1 MGQPKRKQT
10 GALYEALSARV
21 ESLSGILS
29 RPHSADELEPEIL
42 ALGDIVRSIK
52 GEDKAAGDK
61 KARASARGAS
71 PNRAFDNEVLQLIN
85 KSNAIAVKAPLSDNA
100 TSEAEVENRI
110 IAKLPEEFRA
120 MLTAYMERVTLQPA
134 QVLYQ
139 EDQDFQYVYFP
150 ETAVVSLFSMLEN
163 GASVGVGMIGNEGL
177 VGIRVLSEALTIPY
191 HAVVQKPG
199 TALKVKAPMLREGL
213 RLGSSLQ
220 PLLLDYTQGVLIQI
234 CQLAACN
241 QLHSLEQKLVRWLL
255 MMQDRVKSDT
265 LLMTQDLL
273 ASMIG
278 ARRAGVT
285 VAARTLQETGV
296 ISYRRGIITI
306 MDRAR
311 LEQAACECY
320 RVIKQVYDRLIV

>member
-21 ESLSGILS
+21 ENLAGILS
-29 RPHSADELEPEIL
+29 RPHSADELEQDIL

-52 GEDKAAGDK
+52 GEGKTTAEK
-61 KARASARGAS
+61 KARGREQNS
-71 PNRAFDNEVLQLIN
+71 AFDNEVLQLIN
-85 KSNAIAVKAPLSDNA
+85 KSNAIAIKAPPPDSA

-110 IAKLPEEFRA
+110 IAKLPEEFRV
-120 MLTAYMERVTLQPA
+120 MLMTYMERVTLQPA

-285 VAARTLQETGV
+285 IAARTLQDTGM

-306 MDRAR
+306 MDRPR
-311 LEQAACECY
+311 LEEAACECY

>member
-1 MGQPKRKQT
+1 
-10 GALYEALSARV
+10 
-21 ESLSGILS
+21 
-29 RPHSADELEPEIL
+29 
-42 ALGDIVRSIK
+42 
-52 GEDKAAGDK
+52 
-61 KARASARGAS
+61 
-71 PNRAFDNEVLQLIN
+71 
-85 KSNAIAVKAPLSDNA
+85 
-100 TSEAEVENRI
+100 
-110 IAKLPEEFRA
+110 
-120 MLTAYMERVTLQPA
+120 
-134 QVLYQ
+134 
-139 EDQDFQYVYFP
+139 
-150 ETAVVSLFSMLEN
+150 MLEN

-285 VAARTLQETGV
+285 IAARTLQDTGM

-306 MDRAR
+306 MDRPR
-311 LEQAACECY
+311 LEEAACECY

>member
-1 MGQPKRKQT
+1 MGQARRKQT
-10 GALYEALSARV
+10 DALYEALSARV
-21 ESLSGILS
+21 ENLSGILS

-52 GEDKAAGDK
+52 GEEKAPGDK
-61 KARASARGAS
+61 KARGAA

-85 KSNAIAVKAPLSDNA
+85 KSNAIAIKAPPSDNTA
-100 TSEAEVENRI
+100 SEAEVENRI
-110 IAKLPEEFRA
+110 IAKLPEEFRV
-120 MLTAYMERVTLQPA
+120 MLKAYMERVTLQPA

-306 MDRAR
+306 MDRPR
-311 LEQAACECY
+311 LEESACECY

>member
-21 ESLSGILS
+21 ENLSGILS
-29 RPHSADELEPEIL
+29 RPHSADELEPDIL

-52 GEDKAAGDK
+52 GEDKATADK
-61 KARASARGAS
+61 KARASARGAE

-85 KSNAIAVKAPLSDNA
+85 KSNAIAIKAPPPDNA
-100 TSEAEVENRI
+100 ASEAEVENRI

-120 MLTAYMERVTLQPA
+120 MLMTYMERVTLHPA

-163 GASVGVGMIGNEGL
+163 GSSVGVGMIGNEGL

-199 TALKVKAPMLREGL
+199 TALKVRAPMLREGL

-285 VAARTLQETGV
+285 IAARTLQDTGL

-306 MDRAR
+306 MDRVR
-311 LEQAACECY
+311 LEEAACECY